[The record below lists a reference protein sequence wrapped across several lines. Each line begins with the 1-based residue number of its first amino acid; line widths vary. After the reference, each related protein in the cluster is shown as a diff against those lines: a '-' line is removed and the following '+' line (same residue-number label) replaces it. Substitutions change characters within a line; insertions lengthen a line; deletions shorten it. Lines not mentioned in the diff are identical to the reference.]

1 MVKFI
6 KKIILYAVIFL
17 AVFVVSLFTKLP
29 AYFDSYVF
37 YEDYKP
43 IAHIWLVV
51 YRLIIYVVF
60 PLVISLLDKIK
71 SKNINYFHLL
81 IENFN
86 SQFCAYSI
94 LSGLYVLVGLDK
106 ILGVDLFGVAE
117 VFVFVTGFIFTVML
131 EKQIPKLVYSNDS
144 TQ

>member
-1 MVKFI
+1 MAKFI
-6 KKIILYAVIFL
+6 KKIVLYAILFL
-17 AVFVVSLFTKLP
+17 VVFAISLFTKLP

-37 YEDYKP
+37 YEDYKFA
-43 IAHIWLVV
+43 AHIWLVI
-51 YRLIIYVVF
+51 YRLIIYVLF
-60 PLVISLLDKIK
+60 PLGVSLFDKRK
-71 SKNINYFHLL
+71 SKNINFFHLL

-94 LSGLYVLVGLDK
+94 LSGLYVLAGFDK

-131 EKQIPKLVYSNDS
+131 EKQIPKLVYSNDGM
-144 TQ
+144 